1 MDPRYT
7 PPHTPDPT
15 AEWKP
20 DALAASVNTSNVHIA
35 LAGLYGML
43 GALVIYMATKN
54 DDSDHSS
61 SIAVA
66 AFFCVPVLLHA
77 LIAYGA
83 RRRRGWARGTSK
95 AVGILM
101 LLGFPIGTLIGFYL
115 IRNASKAWGPPV
127 QT

>member
-1 MDPRYT
+1 MDPQYT
-7 PPHTPDPT
+7 PPPTPGPH
-15 AEWKP
+15 AEWRP

-35 LAGLYGML
+35 LAALYGML
-43 GALVIYMATKN
+43 GALVIYMAATN
-54 DDSDHSS
+54 GDSDHAS

-66 AFFCVPVLLHA
+66 TFFCVPVLLHA

-115 IRNASKAWGPPV
+115 IRNASKAWAPSV